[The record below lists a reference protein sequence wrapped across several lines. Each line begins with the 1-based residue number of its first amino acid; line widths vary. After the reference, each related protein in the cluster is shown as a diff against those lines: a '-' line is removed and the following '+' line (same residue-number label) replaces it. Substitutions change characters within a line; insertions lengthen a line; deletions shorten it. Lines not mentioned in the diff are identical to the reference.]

1 MKNKRDYIYEYSDLN
16 LFQTRVKILTGEYA
30 GIILEF
36 GGSKLIQALH
46 IQDFNFSY
54 TLYEIPYNVISTQL
68 SGNAKFE
75 KYLSKLL
82 ISIIKDRQKDKN
94 EQSKL
99 EKAASAEGCV
109 SEIKIDEKFYNKP
122 IIPTNTTVMDF

>member
-1 MKNKRDYIYEYSDLN
+1 MKNKKDYIYEYSDLN

-36 GGSKLIQALH
+36 GGSKLIQAFNV
-46 IQDFNFSY
+46 QDFNFNY
-54 TLYEIPYNVISTQL
+54 TLYELPENLKSIQLTSNV
-68 SGNAKFE
+68 NFE
-75 KYLSKLL
+75 RYLSKLL
-82 ISIIKDRQKDKN
+82 ISIIKDRRKDKT
-94 EQSKL
+94 EKGKL
-99 EKAASAEGCV
+99 EIAASVKGCV